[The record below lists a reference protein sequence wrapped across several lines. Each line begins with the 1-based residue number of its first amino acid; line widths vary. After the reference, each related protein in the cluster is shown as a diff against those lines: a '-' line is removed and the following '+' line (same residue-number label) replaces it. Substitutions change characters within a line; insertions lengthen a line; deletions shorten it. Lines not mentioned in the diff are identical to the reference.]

1 MSGMGENG
9 LKSKGK
15 DSRKVQ
21 QLLKEL
27 MRVWTGK
34 GVEENY
40 QNYYLTYLDSLPETL
55 LEIEI
60 SR

>member
-1 MSGMGENG
+1 MSGMGEIG